1 LPKRGYGLIEKLFR
15 GAQDGADRGA
25 VAADNTERECD
36 EFVIG
41 AGSDV
46 IKKQVFENTQS
57 GVVAGVMAGKLLA
70 REFVDG
76 RGVESDETNT
86 ATRQPRGNVQVE
98 EAPTGGEGV
107 GSGPGSGLE

>member
-1 LPKRGYGLIEKLFR
+1 MPKRGYGLIEKLFR

-41 AGSDV
+41 AGLDIIEEKV
-46 IKKQVFENTQS
+46 LKNTQS
-57 GVVAGVMAGKLLA
+57 GVVAGVVAGKLLA
-70 REFVDG
+70 REFVNG
-76 RGVESDETNT
+76 GGVESDETNA

-98 EAPTGGEGV
+98 EAPIGGEGV